1 MQKSVLNKKTRG
13 DVRREQVVR
22 ASLKVIGKSGVSG
35 LTTAAIAREV
45 GMSEANLYRHFRNKN
60 DILLA
65 AIGVIKGMIRT
76 NFEHAVADAKTPL
89 ETLSRFVLLQID
101 LMQSNP
107 GIPRFLFSEEL
118 HIHGGL
124 RKEVLQMM
132 YGFSTK
138 LAALIREAQR
148 SGTMCADLDPKMT
161 ALMLIGTMQGL
172 MFRWSLSGFSFS
184 LMTEGKKLWKNIQKT
199 LVVREAPKGRQ
210 S

>member
-13 DVRREQVVR
+13 DVGREEVVR

-65 AIGVIKGMIRT
+65 AISVLKGMIRS
-76 NFEHAVADAKTPL
+76 NFERALVDAKTPL

-118 HIHGGL
+118 HIQGGL

-132 YGFSTK
+132 NLG
-138 LAALIREAQR
+138 IP
-148 SGTMCADLDPKMT
+148 GLD
-161 ALMLIGTMQGL
+161 
-172 MFRWSLSGFSFS
+172 
-184 LMTEGKKLWKNIQKT
+184 
-199 LVVREAPKGRQ
+199 
-210 S
+210 